1 MWVDEMEDEAVL
13 MVLGVAPRITYRLR
27 NAIRQVPSDI
37 ATSAALLAADVFVT
51 DYSPLLVDFAVT
63 GRPIIF
69 YLPEPEIEQ
78 EFMNGLNF
86 DLASVAP
93 GPVARNQRELHELVA
108 TVKQWAPEYSE
119 QYTRFVERFCSLEDG
134 QAAQRVVEQFFS
146 PAVARQ
152 VR

>member
-1 MWVDEMEDEAVL
+1 MGLSVLPMPRHLDGVTRTLERELVDSEMWVDEMEDEAVL

-69 YLPEPEIEQ
+69 YLP
-78 EFMNGLNF
+78 
-86 DLASVAP
+86 S
-93 GPVARNQRELHELVA
+93 RR
-108 TVKQWAPEYSE
+108 SS
-119 QYTRFVERFCSLEDG
+119 RS
-134 QAAQRVVEQFFS
+134 S
-146 PAVARQ
+146 
-152 VR
+152 

>member
-1 MWVDEMEDEAVL
+1 
-13 MVLGVAPRITYRLR
+13 
-27 NAIRQVPSDI
+27 
-37 ATSAALLAADVFVT
+37 
-51 DYSPLLVDFAVT
+51 
-63 GRPIIF
+63 
-69 YLPEPEIEQ
+69 
-78 EFMNGLNF
+78 MNGLNF

-108 TVKQWAPEYSE
+108 TVKQWAPEYGE